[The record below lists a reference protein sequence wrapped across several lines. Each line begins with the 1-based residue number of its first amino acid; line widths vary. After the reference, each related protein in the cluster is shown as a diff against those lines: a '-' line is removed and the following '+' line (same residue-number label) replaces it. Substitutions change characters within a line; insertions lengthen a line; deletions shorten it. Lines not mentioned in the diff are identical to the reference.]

1 MAFKKTI
8 LTIEIAA
15 LTAAALLQSTNAV
28 AQQAA
33 LEEVLVTATR
43 RSQSVQDI
51 PYNISAISGDAIR
64 RQGAFD
70 VNDITRSIPGVAGP
84 DLGSR
89 SGVSNSII
97 MRGINLADP
106 GQGSVT
112 RNLTVAA
119 VSTYLNETPLF
130 TNFRMVDL
138 ERVEVLRGPQG
149 TLYGSGAM
157 GGTLRFITRKPDFD
171 ASSVELTAGLAHN
184 EESSDLNYEAQGVF
198 NLPISD
204 TVALRAAVS
213 YEERGGV
220 VDATNLMTFAAD
232 GSPEKVDPANPD
244 SPAVTRTEKDVDT
257 GEVLFG
263 RLNLLWQPSDLTQVN
278 INYLRQD
285 EEWGHS
291 TTTYIGDDKSLGGG
305 ADAWED
311 SAKFLDAVDRTVDMG
326 SLDIEHDFGFA
337 TFTSASSFSV
347 DDSTPN
353 RDTSDFYETISAYYW
368 GYARINA
375 LDESNIESE
384 VFTQEL
390 RLVSNGDGPFDWVV
404 GAYYQKEDV
413 KQSNVNHLRGFGEW
427 ADDPDSGGSQA
438 VAYYYGAY
446 GLTTVGDFIEFGLG
460 GVRPSTN
467 DDLVFTSN
475 YESEFTDLAA
485 FGELTWHVTDAWQFT
500 VGARFFKQKLDASL
514 RQTLPYCGAGCS
526 DDGIDPNGVTD
537 ASSESEFDDQI
548 FKFNTS
554 YDFTEDQMVYLTVS
568 EGFRRGGANALP
580 QLGPFF
586 DPGFPSDYK
595 PDTLLNTELGLKGT
609 LMESRVSYSAAVYQ
623 STWEDIQLETFN
635 SAGFKGVVNGD
646 EAQSRGLEL
655 EATFAATQ
663 YLTVTAGY
671 SYVKAE
677 ITEDSLIADR
687 SAAGLPSD
695 MLYDGD
701 RLPYVSDNQAS
712 ISFDYSRAL
721 ASGMILDIHLDGNYR
736 TDFNSQVNDELFF
749 DNYVEFDGYSQWNT
763 SLSLSRDAWRAT
775 LWSRN
780 FTNEEGLGSA
790 VVRNANVTPAAEFGR
805 RGFVSRPRA
814 VGLRL
819 SYFFE

>member
-1 MAFKKTI
+1 MAFKKTT
-8 LTIEIAA
+8 LYTEIAA
-15 LTAAALLQSTNAV
+15 LTAAALLQSATV
-28 AQQAA
+28 GAQQAT
-33 LEEVLVTATR
+33 LEEVVVTATR

-51 PYNISAISGDAIR
+51 PYNISAISGDSIR

-97 MRGINLADP
+97 MRGINVSDP

-157 GGTLRFITRKPDFD
+157 GGTLRFITRKPDFE
-171 ASSVELTAGLAHN
+171 SSSAELTLGLAHN

-204 TVALRAAVS
+204 TLALRAALS

-220 VDATNLMTFAAD
+220 VDATNLMVFGAD
-232 GSPEKVDPANPD
+232 GIPTKVDPANPD
-244 SPAVTRTEKDVDT
+244 SPAATRTEKDADT
-257 GEVLFG
+257 GEVLFT
-263 RLNLLWQPSDLTQVN
+263 RLNLLWTPSDLTEVN
-278 INYLRQD
+278 INYLHQD

-291 TTTYIGDDKSLGGG
+291 TTTYIGDDKSLSGG

-311 SAKFLDAVDRTVDMG
+311 SPRFLDEVDRTVDMG
-326 SLDIEHDFGFA
+326 SVDIEHDFGFA

-353 RDTSDFYETISAYYW
+353 RDTSDFYETLSPLYW
-368 GYARINA
+368 GYPRMNA
-375 LDESNIESE
+375 LDESDIETE
-384 VFTQEL
+384 VFTQEF

-404 GAYYQKEDV
+404 GAYYQQEDIE
-413 KQSNVNHLRGFGEW
+413 QNNVNHIRGFGEW
-427 ADDPDSGGSQA
+427 ADDPNSGGSQA
-438 VAYYYGAY
+438 VAYYYGAA
-446 GLTTVGDFIEFGLG
+446 GLTTVGDFVEFGLG
-460 GVRPSTN
+460 GIRPSTN
-467 DDLVFTSN
+467 GDLGFTSS

-500 VGARFFKQKLDASL
+500 VGARFFKQELDASL

-526 DDGIDPNGVTD
+526 DDGLDPNGLTN
-537 ASSESEFDDQI
+537 ASSDSEFDDQI

-554 YDFTEDQMVYLTVS
+554 YDFAEDQMAYLTVS

-586 DPGFPSDYK
+586 DPGFAVDYE

-609 LMESRVSYSAAVYQ
+609 LMDNRLSYSAAVYQ
-623 STWEDIQLETFN
+623 ITWDDIQLETFN
-635 SAGFKGVVNGD
+635 SAGFRGVVNGD
-646 EAQSRGLEL
+646 EAQSKGLEL

-663 YLTVTAGY
+663 YLTITAGY
-671 SYVKAE
+671 SYVDAE

-687 SAAGLPSD
+687 SGAGLPSD
-695 MLYDGD
+695 MLFDGD
-701 RLPYVSDNQAS
+701 TLPYVSENQAS
-712 ISFDYSRAL
+712 ISLDYSRAL
-721 ASGMILDIHLDGNYR
+721 DNGMMLDIHLDGNYR
-736 TDFNSQVNDELFF
+736 SEFNSQVNDELFF

-763 SLSLSRDAWRAT
+763 SLSLSKDAWRAT

-780 FTNEEGLGSA
+780 LTNEEGLSSA
-790 VVRNANVTPAAEFGR
+790 VVRNANVTPGAEFGR
-805 RGFVSRPRA
+805 RGFVSRPRT
-814 VGLRL
+814 VGLRFT
-819 SYFFE
+819 YFFE